1 MSENRIETQPDAI
14 LRDKSMIS
22 DYLFFSRKSY
32 FFSFFLCSLSL
43 SLFYF
48 SSKSKLYINLYS
60 MAAPK
65 IQNDFPLEVLHRIFD
80 KLPFQRKITCQKV
93 CKAGSKVALASCKV
107 SGNPWS
113 HSSPL
118 YRMEAS
124 STSRQQQR
132 KQQQWFKDIFW
143 CCCQEVNYTKVAGWI
158 VPTRNTN
165 QSMKHLWSSF

>member
-1 MSENRIETQPDAI
+1 
-14 LRDKSMIS
+14 MIS

-124 STSRQQQR
+124 QR
-132 KQQQWFKDIFW
+132 VDNNNENSNNGLKTFW